1 VKQAKLDAAIEAEKN
16 LAQLKEDSAQL
27 QNMALQRAETNYN
40 ADMNKWKNEV
50 NEDKKNE
57 IAAAKEQAKKQFKID
72 LDKKTA
78 AIKAEADIKIEA
90 LKKETEKYDTATV
103 ADYRLKL
110 EQAEKPLAELES
122 KK

>member
-16 LAQLKEDSAQL
+16 LAQVKEDSAQL
-27 QNMALQRAETNYN
+27 QNEALERAETNYN

-103 ADYRLKL
+103 ADYRLK
-110 EQAEKPLAELES
+110 
-122 KK
+122 

>member
-16 LAQLKEDSAQL
+16 LAQVKEDSAQL
-27 QNMALQRAETNYN
+27 QNEALERAETNYN
-40 ADMNKWKNEV
+40 ADMNKFKNKV

-57 IAAAKEQAKKQFKID
+57 IAAAKEQAKKQFKIH
-72 LDKKTA
+72 LDKEIA

-103 ADYRLKL
+103 ADYRLK
-110 EQAEKPLAELES
+110 
-122 KK
+122 